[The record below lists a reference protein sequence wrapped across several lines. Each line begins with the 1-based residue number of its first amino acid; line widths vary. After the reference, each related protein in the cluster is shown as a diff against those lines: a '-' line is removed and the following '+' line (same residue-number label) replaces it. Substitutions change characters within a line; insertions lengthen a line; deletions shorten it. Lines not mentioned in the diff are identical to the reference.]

1 MFAQSPTE
9 NTTTGTTAPDQ
20 GASGGFP
27 PFKVETYPS
36 QIFWLVICFVF
47 LLAMMWRVAV
57 PKIGGVIAERKGRIA
72 SELAKAEEGRKQAE
86 RAAAAYQAPILEAR
100 ERAKAVSEATRAEMA
115 KEVERAKAS
124 ADAETAK
131 ANTEAL
137 QRIGALQ
144 AEAKRHISAAAEDAV
159 VEIVTRLTGE
169 NISREEAAAAVRDTV
184 KA

>member
-1 MFAQSPTE
+1 MFVDAPK
-9 NTTTGTTAPDQ
+9 TTTGTQVPDHK
-20 GASGGFP
+20 SGGFP
-27 PFKVETYPS
+27 PFKVETFPS
-36 QIFWLVICFVF
+36 QIFWLVISFVF
-47 LLAMMWRVAV
+47 LLVVMWRVAV

-72 SELAKAEEGRKQAE
+72 GELAKAEEDRKQAE

-100 ERAKAVSEATRAEMA
+100 ERAKAVSESTRAEMA

-137 QRIGALQ
+137 QRIAALQ
-144 AEAKRHISAAAEDAV
+144 AEAKLHISAAAEDAV

-169 NISREEAAAAVRDTV
+169 KISREEAAAAVRDAV